1 MPTNHYDQLYGGVA
15 DAFGA
20 EADPL
25 LVEHVGLL
33 DPALPV
39 LDVGAGQ
46 GRNALFLARRGFAV
60 DAIDPSP
67 VAVEQLAGRA
77 GAAGLELRARV
88 AGFETFEP
96 LVERYGAVL
105 LLGLLQILTREQIE
119 RLRARLEDWTGSGS
133 LLFVTSF
140 TRLDP
145 GFGTSRVVLTH
156 LEPGEL
162 PALFPGWSALF
173 FDEGW
178 GPEHTHGEGEPHRH
192 HLARAVLRKG

>member
-1 MPTNHYDQLYGGVA
+1 MTTGHFDQLYGRVT

-33 DPALPV
+33 DQALPV

-67 VAVEQLAGRA
+67 VAVEQLAKLAR
-77 GAAGLELRARV
+77 AAGLEIRARV
-88 AGFETFEP
+88 AGFEAFEP
-96 LVERYGAVL
+96 IVERYGAVL
-105 LLGLLQILTREQIE
+105 LLGLLQILTRDQIAL
-119 RLRARLEDWTGSGS
+119 LRARLEDWTGSGA
-133 LLFVTSF
+133 LLVVTSF

-145 GFGTSRVVLTH
+145 GFGKSRVVLTH

-162 PALFPGWSALF
+162 PALFPGWSVLL

-178 GPEHTHGEGEPHRH
+178 GPEHNHGEGEPHRH
-192 HLARAVLRKG
+192 HLARAVLRRG